1 MNRKLRLLLVD
12 DEAEILE
19 LLTLI
24 FRDCDSK
31 TALNAESALEALRG
45 NDFDVLI
52 TDIKMPGGL
61 GLGLIDS
68 AKQISPNL
76 AVIVITGHYQEM
88 PKDTTERV
96 HRWILKPFTS
106 QAIREAVLSAS
117 EKL

>member
-31 TALNAESALEALRG
+31 TALSAESALEALRR
-45 NDFDVLI
+45 NAFDVLI

-61 GLGLIDS
+61 GFGLIDA
-68 AKQISPNL
+68 AKQISTDL
-76 AVIVITGHYQEM
+76 AVIVITGHYPEM
-88 PKDTTERV
+88 PKDITEKV

-106 QAIREAVLSAS
+106 QTIREAVRSAT